1 MSPSSE
7 FIGHKNFEYNFKRRI
22 FDLGLRKFGNSC
34 EYIMAYLD
42 YLSHLN
48 EDNNTRVL
56 FERVLA
62 QGTLDTADSLEIW
75 NKFLEFE
82 SNIGDLASVVK
93 VEKRRSAVMEE
104 AGLGQGKPTVQ
115 VIDRYRF
122 MSLLPLSS
130 EELKS
135 IGYQCVGQGSARGG
149 LLPTTRQTNSTNPLP
164 NGHSQ
169 SSPVDPDYVP
179 RPDFSQMVPFKPKV
193 SWRPGIQLGGEF
205 PPPPAAQDLLKILPP
220 PSCFQGPHVIVDKL
234 LEKFNQIRLSESLQ
248 VTGGEGH
255 STKLFDLA
263 KSVQWI
269 VDGDHGRKRKSVGR
283 GDDDSDDD
291 SNISAPTNDIF
302 RSRQKKKIK

>member
-1 MSPSSE
+1 MEIISISSQ
-7 FIGHKNFEYNFKRRI
+7 FRI

-93 VEKRRSAVMEE
+93 VERRRAAVMEE
-104 AGLGQGKPTVQ
+104 AGLSQGKPTVQ

-122 MSLLPLSS
+122 MSLLPLSA

-135 IGYQCVGQGSARGG
+135 IGYQSVSQSSSVRG
-149 LLPTTRQTNSTNPLP
+149 LLPTSRQTNSANPQVP

-169 SSPVDPDYVP
+169 SSPIDPDYMP

-193 SWRPGIQLGGEF
+193 SWRPGIVPGGEF

-220 PSCFQGPHVIVDKL
+220 PSCFQGPHVMVDKL
-234 LEKFNQIRLSESLQ
+234 LEKFNQIRLSETLHI
-248 VTGGEGH
+248 TGGGESH

-263 KSVQWI
+263 RSVQWI

-291 SNISAPTNDIF
+291 SNLSAPSNDIY

>member
-1 MSPSSE
+1 M
-7 FIGHKNFEYNFKRRI
+7 
-22 FDLGLRKFGNSC
+22 RKFGNSC
-34 EYIMAYLD
+34 EYILAYLD

-62 QGTLDTADSLEIW
+62 QGTLDTTDSLEVW

-104 AGLGQGKPTVQ
+104 AGLSQGKPTVQ

-122 MSLLPLSS
+122 MSLMPLSS

-135 IGYQCVGQGSARGG
+135 IGYQTVSLGLSSRGG
-149 LLPTTRQTNSTNPLP
+149 SLPTTRQANSTNSLQA

-169 SSPVDPDYVP
+169 SSVDPDFIP

-193 SWRPGIQLGGEF
+193 SWRPGILPGGEF

-220 PSCFQGPHVIVDKL
+220 PSCFQGPHVIVDKIID
-234 LEKFNQIRLSESLQ
+234 KFNQIRLTETLHITS
-248 VTGGEGH
+248 GGESH
-255 STKLFDLA
+255 NTKLFDLA
-263 KSVQWI
+263 RSVQWI
-269 VDGDHGRKRKSVGR
+269 VEGDQGRKRKSLGR
-283 GDDDSDDD
+283 GEEDSDDD
-291 SNISAPTNDIF
+291 SNLSAPSNDIY